1 MSKQLSSAMKEALM
15 IIFMYEGELIE
26 METQRSH
33 EWRVPGLK
41 ETSITLLSGRI
52 IRTSINIKTLK
63 ALWKRGLS
71 IQKGRR
77 WSLLTPRLTKKGLYR
92 IRQWPEYGELLA
104 LRTLED
110 L

>member
-1 MSKQLSSAMKEALM
+1 MM
-15 IIFMYEGELIE
+15 IFLYEGDLIE

-41 ETSITLLSGRI
+41 ETSITLLSGRV
-52 IRTSINIKTLK
+52 IRTAISVNTLK

-71 IQKGRR
+71 VQKGRR
-77 WSLLTPRLTKKGLYR
+77 RSLLTPRLTKHGIYVLG
-92 IRQWPEYGELLA
+92 QWPEYGELLA